1 MASATSCR
9 NSHRFRNRP
18 ALSPVVFMT
27 QETAMK
33 IKEFKERFAKL
44 DVEEKFET
52 IEKLK
57 RSKDELSKKVSPQVI
72 DSLIGW
78 CVDSAWISLDE
89 T

>member
-1 MASATSCR
+1 
-9 NSHRFRNRP
+9 
-18 ALSPVVFMT
+18 MT